1 MASRV
6 SIQPLKILNVRT
18 GRESFEIKLYIDE
31 YKTYLS
37 ANEIP
42 DDDIQLL
49 KDIKDLVDNDDDGDI
64 DSALNIIKD
73 MQEVTIG
80 DKRYTWEEIKDVF
93 AEEDDEEDDEED
105 EENDEEDD
113 EE

>member
-6 SIQPLKILNVRT
+6 SIQPLKIINVRT
-18 GRESFEIKLYIDE
+18 GRESFEIKLYIDD

-37 ANEIP
+37 SDEIP
-42 DDDIQLL
+42 NDDIQLL
-49 KDIKDLVDNDDDGDI
+49 KDIKDLVDDDDDGDI
-64 DSALNIIKD
+64 DSAFEIIKD

-93 AEEDDEEDDEED
+93 AEEDEE
-105 EENDEEDD
+105 
-113 EE
+113 

>member
-6 SIQPLKILNVRT
+6 SIQPLRIINVRT

-37 ANEIP
+37 SDEIP

-93 AEEDDEEDDEED
+93 A
-105 EENDEEDD
+105 
-113 EE
+113 

>member
-6 SIQPLKILNVRT
+6 SIQPLRIINVRT

-37 ANEIP
+37 SDEIP

-49 KDIKDLVDNDDDGDI
+49 KDIKDLVDDDGDI
-64 DSALNIIKD
+64 DSAFEIIKD

-93 AEEDDEEDDEED
+93 AEDEDEYED
-105 EENDEEDD
+105 EE
-113 EE
+113 